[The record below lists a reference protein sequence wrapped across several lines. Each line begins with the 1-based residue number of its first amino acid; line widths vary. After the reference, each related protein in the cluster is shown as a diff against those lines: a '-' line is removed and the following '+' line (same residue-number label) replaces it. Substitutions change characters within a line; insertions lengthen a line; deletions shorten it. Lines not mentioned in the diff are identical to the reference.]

1 MKMRRLYA
9 AVMGSLFLAS
19 AAAAM
24 GADMQTNGQAIA
36 ERLIGKQLFLRGF
49 WANDN
54 LKFNAQGQIE
64 SATAET
70 VPFTE
75 SGIDVR
81 SVRVNGNSL
90 MIEGQRMALE
100 FLPNDEIRRVPAKT
114 DVEPGAISMEIEGDG
129 SGNFDKALDA
139 VFAKDLATLAPSL
152 PSYWQAYALLHF
164 LPMTSGDSA
173 RLEKESFV
181 RESAAPVSFAPSEKS
196 AMHVGGSVKP
206 PTLVHTSNPTFTD
219 LANAQ
224 KFTGNVKLYL
234 WFDSDG
240 KVSHVSVA
248 KPAGL
253 GLDEAA
259 IAAVEQYQFQPA
271 TQNGSAVT
279 VDLYLDVSFKTLQS
293 TLW

>member
-1 MKMRRLYA
+1 MRRLYA
-9 AVMGSLFLAS
+9 AVVGSLFLAAS
-19 AAAAM
+19 AAAL
-24 GADMQTNGQAIA
+24 GADTQPNGQAIA

-49 WANDN
+49 WASDN

-64 SATAET
+64 SPTET

-90 MIEGQRMALE
+90 VIEGQRMALE

-114 DVEPGAISMEIEGDG
+114 EQDPGEISLEIQGDP
-129 SGNFDKALDA
+129 SGNFDRAVDA
-139 VFAKDLATLAPSL
+139 VFVKDLATLAPSL
-152 PSYWQAYALLHF
+152 PQYWQAYAMQHF
-164 LPMTSGDSA
+164 LPMSSGPK
-173 RLEKESFV
+173 LEKESFT
-181 RESAAPVSFAPSEKS
+181 SASAVPVSFTPEEKS
-196 AMHVGGSVKP
+196 AMHVGGAVKP
-206 PTLVHTSNPTFTD
+206 PTLIRTYNPTFTD

-224 KFTGNVKLYL
+224 KFTGNVRLYL

-259 IAAVEQYQFQPA
+259 IAAVQQYQFQPA
-271 TQNGSAVT
+271 TLNGSPVT
-279 VDLYLDVSFKTLQS
+279 VDLYLNVSFKTLQA

>member
-1 MKMRRLYA
+1 MRRLYA
-9 AVMGSLFLAS
+9 AVVGSLFLAG
-19 AAAAM
+19 AAAAL
-24 GADMQTNGQAIA
+24 GADTQTNGQAIA
-36 ERLIGKQLFLRGF
+36 ERLIGKQMFLRGF

-64 SATAET
+64 STAAET

-90 MIEGQRMALE
+90 VIEGQRMALE
-100 FLPNDEIRRVPAKT
+100 FLPNDEVRRVPAKT
-114 DVEPGAISMEIEGDG
+114 ELDPGAISLEIQGDG
-129 SGNFDKALDA
+129 SGNFDKALEA

-152 PSYWQAYALLHF
+152 PAYWQAYAMTHF
-164 LPMTSGDSA
+164 LPVSSGGGA
-173 RLEKESFV
+173 RLEKESFTKENSV
-181 RESAAPVSFAPSEKS
+181 QVEFSPSEKS

-206 PTLVHTSNPTFTD
+206 PTLVHTYNPTFTD

-271 TQNGSAVT
+271 TQNGNAVT

>member
-1 MKMRRLYA
+1 MRRLYA
-9 AVMGSLFLAS
+9 AVAGLVFLAAN
-19 AAAAM
+19 AAAL
-24 GADMQTNGQAIA
+24 GADVQSNGQAIA
-36 ERLIGKQLFLRGF
+36 EQLIGKQLFLRGF
-49 WANDN
+49 WASDN
-54 LKFNAQGQIE
+54 LKFDAQGQIQ
-64 SATAET
+64 SPADT

-81 SVRVNGNSL
+81 SVRVNGNLL
-90 MIEGQRMALE
+90 MIQGQRMALE

-114 DVEPGAISMEIEGDG
+114 EQDAGAISMEIEGDG
-129 SGNFDKALDA
+129 SGNFDRALDV
-139 VFAKDLATLAPSL
+139 VFAKDLAALAPSL
-152 PSYWQAYALLHF
+152 PQYWQAYAMQHF
-164 LPMTSGDSA
+164 LPVNSGP
-173 RLEKESFV
+173 RLQKESFTM
-181 RESAAPVSFAPSEKS
+181 ESATPVTFSPEEKS

-206 PTLVHTSNPTFTD
+206 PTLIRTYNPTFTD

-248 KPAGL
+248 QPAGL

-259 IAAVEQYQFQPA
+259 IAAVEQYQFEPA
-271 TQNGSAVT
+271 TLNGNAVT
-279 VDLYLDVSFKTLQS
+279 VDLYLNVSFKSLQS

>member
-1 MKMRRLYA
+1 MRRLYA
-9 AVMGSLFLAS
+9 AVVVGSLFLAG

-24 GADMQTNGQAIA
+24 GADTQTNTQAIA

-49 WANDN
+49 WASGN
-54 LKFNAQGQIE
+54 LKFNALGQIE
-64 SATAET
+64 SSSAGT
-70 VPFTE
+70 VSFTE

-90 MIEGQRMALE
+90 RIEGQRMALE

-114 DVEPGAISMEIEGDG
+114 DVDPGAISLEIEGDG
-129 SGNFDKALDA
+129 NGNFDKALDV

-152 PSYWQAYALLHF
+152 PSYWQAYAMTHF
-164 LPMTSGDSA
+164 LPVSSENPA
-173 RLEKESFV
+173 RLEQESYTKGT
-181 RESAAPVSFAPSEKS
+181 SAQVEFTPNEKS

-206 PTLVHTSNPTFTD
+206 PTLVRTYNPTFTD

-259 IAAVEQYQFQPA
+259 VAAVEQYQFEPA

-279 VDLYLDVSFKTLQS
+279 VDLYLNVSFKTLQS

>member
-1 MKMRRLYA
+1 
-9 AVMGSLFLAS
+9 
-19 AAAAM
+19 M

-36 ERLIGKQLFLRGF
+36 ERLIGKQMFLRGF

-54 LKFNAQGQIE
+54 LKFNAQGKVEPGKVE
-64 SATAET
+64 SSADT

-114 DVEPGAISMEIEGDG
+114 EQDPGAISMEIEGDG

-152 PSYWQAYALLHF
+152 PSYWQAYAMTHF
-164 LPMTSGDSA
+164 LRVTSESPA
-173 RLEKESFV
+173 RLEKESFI
-181 RESAAPVSFAPSEKS
+181 RESSAPVSFAPSEKS

-271 TQNGSAVT
+271 TLNGNAVT

>member
-1 MKMRRLYA
+1 MRRLYA
-9 AVMGSLFLAS
+9 AVAGFLFLAGS
-19 AAAAM
+19 AAAL
-24 GADMQTNGQAIA
+24 GADVQPNGQAIA

-49 WANDN
+49 WADDN
-54 LKFNAQGQIE
+54 LKFDAQGQIQT
-64 SATAET
+64 SADT

-114 DVEPGAISMEIEGDG
+114 EQDAGAISMEIAGDG
-129 SGNFDKALDA
+129 SGNFDRALDV

-152 PSYWQAYALLHF
+152 PQYWQAYAMQHF
-164 LPMTSGDSA
+164 LPVSSA
-173 RLEKESFV
+173 PKFQKESFV
-181 RESAAPVSFAPSEKS
+181 TESATSVTFTPEEKS
-196 AMHVGGSVKP
+196 AMHVGGEVKP
-206 PTLVHTSNPTFTD
+206 PTLVRTYNPTFTD

-248 KPAGL
+248 QPAGL

-259 IAAVEQYQFQPA
+259 IAAVQQYQFQPA
-271 TQNGSAVT
+271 TLNGNAVT
-279 VDLYLDVSFKTLQS
+279 VDLYLNVQFKSLQS

>member
-1 MKMRRLYA
+1 MRRLYA
-9 AVMGSLFLAS
+9 AVVGSLFLAG

-49 WANDN
+49 WAGEN
-54 LKFNAQGQIE
+54 LKFSAQGKIE
-64 SATAET
+64 SSAET

-81 SVRVNGNSL
+81 SVRINGNSL

-100 FLPNDEIRRVPAKT
+100 FLPTDEIRRVPAKT
-114 DVEPGAISMEIEGDG
+114 QVDPGTIAMEIEGDG

-152 PSYWQAYALLHF
+152 PPYWQAYAMTHF
-164 LPMTSGDSA
+164 LQMKSENPA
-173 RLEKESFV
+173 RVENESYVKES
-181 RESAAPVSFAPSEKS
+181 SASVEFSPLEKS
-196 AMHVGGSVKP
+196 AVHVGGSVKP
-206 PTLVHTSNPTFTD
+206 PTLVRTYNPTFTD

-248 KPAGL
+248 RPAGL

-259 IAAVEQYQFQPA
+259 IAAVQQYQFQPA
-271 TQNGSAVT
+271 TQNGNAVT
-279 VDLYLDVSFKTLQS
+279 VDLYLDVSFKTLRS

>member
-1 MKMRRLYA
+1 MGMRRLYA
-9 AVMGSLFLAS
+9 AVVGSLFLAAS
-19 AAAAM
+19 AAAM
-24 GADMQTNGQAIA
+24 GADTQTSGQAIA

-54 LKFNAQGQIE
+54 LKFSAQGQIE
-64 SATAET
+64 SSSET
-70 VPFTE
+70 VSFTE

-81 SVRVNGNSL
+81 SVRMNGNSL
-90 MIEGQRMALE
+90 IVEGQRMALE

-114 DVEPGAISMEIEGDG
+114 EQDSGAISLEIEGDG
-129 SGNFDKALDA
+129 SGNFDKALGV
-139 VFAKDLATLAPSL
+139 VFANDLASLAPSL
-152 PSYWQAYALLHF
+152 PVYWQAYAMQHF
-164 LPMTSGDSA
+164 LPVDPKV
-173 RLEKESFV
+173 E
-181 RESAAPVSFAPSEKS
+181 AAPVKFERESFTPNEKS
-196 AMHVGGSVKP
+196 AAHVGGSVKP
-206 PTLVHTSNPTFTD
+206 PTLVHTYNPTFTD
-219 LANAQ
+219 LASAQ
-224 KFTGNVKLYL
+224 KFTGSVKLYL

-259 IAAVEQYQFQPA
+259 IAAVEKYQFEPA

-279 VDLYLDVSFKTLQS
+279 VDLFLDVSFKTLQS

>member
-1 MKMRRLYA
+1 MRRLCA
-9 AVMGSLFLAS
+9 AVVGSLFLAG
-19 AAAAM
+19 AAAAL
-24 GADMQTNGQAIA
+24 GADTQTSGQAIA

-49 WANDN
+49 WAKDN

-64 SATAET
+64 APAET
-70 VPFTE
+70 VSFTE
-75 SGIDVR
+75 SGMDVH

-90 MIEGQRMALE
+90 VIEGQRMALE

-114 DVEPGAISMEIEGDG
+114 DVEPGAISVEIEGDG

-152 PSYWQAYALLHF
+152 PAYWQAYAMTHF
-164 LPMTSGDSA
+164 LRAIPESP
-173 RLEKESFV
+173 RLQ
-181 RESAAPVSFAPSEKS
+181 RESYARESSAAVSFEPSEKS

-206 PTLVHTSNPTFTD
+206 PTLVHTYNPTFTD

>member
-1 MKMRRLYA
+1 MRRLYA
-9 AVMGSLFLAS
+9 AMAGSLFLAAS
-19 AAAAM
+19 AVAL
-24 GADMQTNGQAIA
+24 GADMQSNGQAIA
-36 ERLIGKQLFLRGF
+36 ERLIGKQLYLRGF
-49 WANDN
+49 WADDN
-54 LKFNAQGQIE
+54 LKFNAQGKVE
-64 SATAET
+64 SGTDT

-81 SVRVNGNSL
+81 SVRVNGNTL
-90 MIEGQRMALE
+90 VIEGQRMALE

-114 DVEPGAISMEIEGDG
+114 QQDPGAISLEIQGDA
-129 SGNFDKALDA
+129 SGNFDHALDA

-152 PSYWQAYALLHF
+152 PSYWQAYAMQHF
-164 LPMTSGDSA
+164 LPVSPEP
-173 RLEKESFV
+173 RLEKESFMKGT
-181 RESAAPVSFAPSEKS
+181 AAAASFAPEEKS
-196 AMHVGGSVKP
+196 AMHVGGEVKP
-206 PTLVHTSNPTFTD
+206 PTLIRTYNPTFTD

-234 WFDSDG
+234 WFDKDG

-259 IAAVEQYQFQPA
+259 IAAVQQYQFQPA
-271 TQNGSAVT
+271 TLNGNAVT
-279 VDLYLDVSFKTLQS
+279 VDLYLDVQFKTLQS

>member
-1 MKMRRLYA
+1 MRRLYA
-9 AVMGSLFLAS
+9 AVVGSLFLAS
-19 AAAAM
+19 AAVAL
-24 GADMQTNGQAIA
+24 GADTQTNGQAVA
-36 ERLIGKQLFLRGF
+36 ERLIGKQLFLKGF

-54 LKFNAQGQIE
+54 LKFNAQGKIE
-64 SATAET
+64 SAGAET

-90 MIEGQRMALE
+90 TIEGQRMALE

-114 DVEPGAISMEIEGDG
+114 DVDPGAINMEIEGDG

-152 PSYWQAYALLHF
+152 PTYWQAYAMQHF
-164 LPMTSGDSA
+164 LPITQDVSPA
-173 RLEKESFV
+173 KLQRESFTKDS
-181 RESAAPVSFAPSEKS
+181 SAPGDFAPSEKS
-196 AMHVGGSVKP
+196 AKHVGGSVKP
-206 PTLVHTSNPTFTD
+206 PTLVRTYNPTFTD

-224 KFTGNVKLYL
+224 KFTGSVKLYL

-259 IAAVEQYQFQPA
+259 IAAVQQYQFEPA
-271 TQNGSAVT
+271 TQNGNAVT

>member
-1 MKMRRLYA
+1 MRRLYA
-9 AVMGSLFLAS
+9 AVVGSLFIAG
-19 AAAAM
+19 AAAAL
-24 GADMQTNGQAIA
+24 GADTQTNGQAIA

-64 SATAET
+64 STAET

-81 SVRVNGNSL
+81 SVRVNGNTL
-90 MIEGQRMALE
+90 VIEGQRMALE

-114 DVEPGAISMEIEGDG
+114 ELEPGAISMEIEGDG
-129 SGNFDKALDA
+129 SGNFDRALDA
-139 VFAKDLATLAPSL
+139 VFAKDLATLTPSL
-152 PSYWQAYALLHF
+152 PAYWQAYAMTHF
-164 LPMTSGDSA
+164 LPVSSAGPA
-173 RLEKESFV
+173 RLEKESFT
-181 RESAAPVSFAPSEKS
+181 RESSVQVEFLPSERS

-206 PTLVHTSNPTFTD
+206 PTLVHTYNPTFTD

-248 KPAGL
+248 RPAGL

-271 TQNGSAVT
+271 TQNGNAVT

>member
-1 MKMRRLYA
+1 MRRVYA
-9 AVMGSLFLAS
+9 AVAGILFLAAN
-19 AAAAM
+19 AAAL
-24 GADMQTNGQAIA
+24 GADVQPNGQAIA
-36 ERLIGKQLFLRGF
+36 ERLIGKQLYLRGF
-49 WANDN
+49 WGNEN
-54 LKFNAQGQIE
+54 LKFDAQGQIE
-64 SATAET
+64 SSTET

-90 MIEGQRMALE
+90 EIEGQRMALE

-114 DVEPGAISMEIEGDG
+114 QQDPGAISMEIAGNG
-129 SGNFDKALDA
+129 SGNYDRALDA

-152 PSYWQAYALLHF
+152 PQYWQAYAMQHF
-164 LPMTSGDSA
+164 LPVNSA
-173 RLEKESFV
+173 PKFQKESFV
-181 RESAAPVSFAPSEKS
+181 TESATPVTFSPEEKS
-196 AMHVGGSVKP
+196 AMHVGGEVKP
-206 PTLVHTSNPTFTD
+206 PTLVRTYNPTFTD

-248 KPAGL
+248 QPAGL

-271 TQNGSAVT
+271 TLNGNAVT
-279 VDLYLDVSFKTLQS
+279 VDLYLNVSFKSLQS
-293 TLW
+293 QLW

>member
-1 MKMRRLYA
+1 MRRLYA
-9 AVMGSLFLAS
+9 AVVGSLFLAG
-19 AAAAM
+19 AVAAM
-24 GADMQTNGQAIA
+24 GADTQTNGQAIA
-36 ERLIGKQLFLRGF
+36 ERLIGKKLFLRGF
-49 WANDN
+49 WAKDD
-54 LKFNAQGQIE
+54 LKFNAQGQIV
-64 SATAET
+64 SPTET
-70 VPFTE
+70 VSFTE

-81 SVRVNGNSL
+81 SVRVSGNSL

-100 FLPNDEIRRVPAKT
+100 FLPDEEIRRVPAKT
-114 DVEPGAISMEIEGDG
+114 ELDPGAISVEIQGDG
-129 SGNFDKALDA
+129 SGNFDKALDV

-152 PSYWQAYALLHF
+152 PSYWQAYAMTHF
-164 LPMTSGDSA
+164 LPVSSGDSA
-173 RLEKESFV
+173 RLERQSYTKESP
-181 RESAAPVSFAPSEKS
+181 AAVSFEPAEKS
-196 AMHVGGSVKP
+196 AAHVGGSVRP
-206 PTLVHTSNPTFTD
+206 PTLVHTYNPTFTD

-259 IAAVEQYQFQPA
+259 IAAVQQYQFEPA
-271 TQNGSAVT
+271 TQNGNAVT

>member
-1 MKMRRLYA
+1 MRRLYA
-9 AVMGSLFLAS
+9 AVAGFLFLAAN
-19 AAAAM
+19 AAAL
-24 GADMQTNGQAIA
+24 GADIQPNGQAIA
-36 ERLIGKQLFLRGF
+36 ERLIGRQLFLRGF

-54 LKFNAQGQIE
+54 LKFDAQGQIQ
-64 SATAET
+64 SSTET

-90 MIEGQRMALE
+90 EIEGQRMALE

-114 DVEPGAISMEIEGDG
+114 EQDAGAISMEIAGDG
-129 SGNFDKALDA
+129 SGNFDRALDV

-152 PSYWQAYALLHF
+152 PQYWQAYAMQHF
-164 LPMTSGDSA
+164 LPVNSA
-173 RLEKESFV
+173 PKFQKESFV
-181 RESAAPVSFAPSEKS
+181 TETATAVTFTPEEKS
-196 AMHVGGSVKP
+196 AMHVGGEVKP
-206 PTLVHTSNPTFTD
+206 PTLVRAYNPTFTD

-259 IAAVEQYQFQPA
+259 IAAVQQYQFQPA
-271 TQNGSAVT
+271 TLNGNAVT
-279 VDLYLDVSFKTLQS
+279 VDLYLNVSFKSLQA

>member
-1 MKMRRLYA
+1 MRRLYA
-9 AVMGSLFLAS
+9 AVVGSFFLAAS
-19 AAAAM
+19 AAAM
-24 GADMQTNGQAIA
+24 GADTQTNGQAIA
-36 ERLIGKQLFLRGF
+36 EKLIGKQLFLRGF

-54 LKFNAQGQIE
+54 LKFNAKGQIE
-64 SATAET
+64 AAAADT

-81 SVRVNGNSL
+81 SVRLNGSSL
-90 MIEGQRMALE
+90 LIEGQRMALE

-114 DVEPGAISMEIEGDG
+114 ELDPGAISVEIEGDG
-129 SGNFDKALDA
+129 SGNFDRALNA

-152 PSYWQAYALLHF
+152 PTYWQAYAMTHF
-164 LPMTSGDSA
+164 LPVSSTEPA
-173 RLEKESFV
+173 KESYSKQ
-181 RESAAPVSFAPSEKS
+181 SATQVGFEPSEKS
-196 AMHVGGSVKP
+196 AVHVGGSVKP
-206 PTLVHTSNPTFTD
+206 PTLIHTYNPTFTD
-219 LANAQ
+219 LANTQ

-259 IAAVEQYQFQPA
+259 IAAVKQYQFEPA
-271 TQNGSAVT
+271 TQNGNAVT

>member
-1 MKMRRLYA
+1 MRRLYA
-9 AVMGSLFLAS
+9 AVAGILFLAAN
-19 AAAAM
+19 AAAL
-24 GADMQTNGQAIA
+24 GADVQPNGQAIA
-36 ERLIGKQLFLRGF
+36 ERLIGKQLYLRGF
-49 WANDN
+49 WGNEN
-54 LKFNAQGQIE
+54 LKFDAQGQIA
-64 SATAET
+64 SSTET

-90 MIEGQRMALE
+90 EIEGQRMALE

-114 DVEPGAISMEIEGDG
+114 QQDPGAISMEIAGNG
-129 SGNFDKALDA
+129 SGNYDRALDA

-152 PSYWQAYALLHF
+152 PQYWQAYAMQHF
-164 LPMTSGDSA
+164 LPVNSA
-173 RLEKESFV
+173 PKFQKESFV
-181 RESAAPVSFAPSEKS
+181 TESATPVTFSPEEKS
-196 AMHVGGSVKP
+196 AMHVGGEVKP
-206 PTLVHTSNPTFTD
+206 PTLVRTYNPTFTD

-248 KPAGL
+248 QPAGL

-259 IAAVEQYQFQPA
+259 IAAVQQYQFQPA
-271 TQNGSAVT
+271 TLNGNAVT
-279 VDLYLDVSFKTLQS
+279 VDLYLNVSFKSLQ
-293 TLW
+293 TQLW

>member
-1 MKMRRLYA
+1 MRRLYA
-9 AVMGSLFLAS
+9 AVVGTFFLAG

-24 GADMQTNGQAIA
+24 GADLQSAGQAAA
-36 ERLIGKQLFLRGF
+36 ERLIGKQMFLRGF
-49 WANDN
+49 WASEN
-54 LKFNAQGQIE
+54 LKFDAKGQIE
-64 SATAET
+64 AAAAET

-81 SVRVNGNSL
+81 SVRVSGNSL
-90 MIEGQRMALE
+90 LIEGQRMALE

-114 DVEPGAISMEIEGDG
+114 EQDPGAISVVIEGDG
-129 SGNFDKALDA
+129 SGNFDRALDA

-152 PSYWQAYALLHF
+152 PSYWQAYAMTHF
-164 LPMTSGDSA
+164 LPVNTGDSA
-173 RLEKESFV
+173 KLE
-181 RESAAPVSFAPSEKS
+181 RESYTSSTPVNFVPSEKS
-196 AMHVGGSVKP
+196 AVHVGGTVKP
-206 PTLVHTSNPTFTD
+206 PTLIHTYNPAFTD

-224 KFTGNVKLYL
+224 KFTGSVKLYL

-259 IAAVEQYQFQPA
+259 IAAVQQYQFEPA

>member
-1 MKMRRLYA
+1 M
-9 AVMGSLFLAS
+9 
-19 AAAAM
+19 
-24 GADMQTNGQAIA
+24 T
-36 ERLIGKQLFLRGF
+36 
-49 WANDN
+49 
-54 LKFNAQGQIE
+54 
-64 SATAET
+64 
-70 VPFTE
+70 
-75 SGIDVR
+75 
-81 SVRVNGNSL
+81 
-90 MIEGQRMALE
+90 
-100 FLPNDEIRRVPAKT
+100 
-114 DVEPGAISMEIEGDG
+114 
-129 SGNFDKALDA
+129 
-139 VFAKDLATLAPSL
+139 
-152 PSYWQAYALLHF
+152 HF
-164 LPMTSGDSA
+164 LPVSSESSP
-173 RLEKESFV
+173 RLEKESFTK
-181 RESAAPVSFAPSEKS
+181 ESSVQVEFSPSEKS

-206 PTLVHTSNPTFTD
+206 PTLVHTYNPTFTD

>member
-1 MKMRRLYA
+1 MRMRRLYA
-9 AVMGSLFLAS
+9 AVVGSLFLAAG
-19 AAAAM
+19 AAAL
-24 GADMQTNGQAIA
+24 GADTQPNGQAIA

-54 LKFNAQGQIE
+54 LKFNAQGQVR
-64 SATAET
+64 SSTET
-70 VPFTE
+70 VSFTE

-81 SVRVNGNSL
+81 SVRLNGNTL
-90 MIEGQRMALE
+90 EIEGQRMALE
-100 FLPNDEIRRVPAKT
+100 FLPNDEIRRVAAKT
-114 DVEPGAISMEIEGDG
+114 ELDPGAIRMEIEGDG
-129 SGNFDKALDA
+129 SGNFDHALDA

-152 PSYWQAYALLHF
+152 PPYWQAYAMQHF
-164 LPMTSGDSA
+164 LPVTASA
-173 RLEKESFV
+173 PRLEKESFTS
-181 RESAAPVSFAPSEKS
+181 ESAMAVSFTPEAKS
-196 AMHVGGSVKP
+196 AMHVGGEVKP
-206 PTLVHTSNPTFTD
+206 PTLVRTYNPTFTD

-248 KPAGL
+248 QPAGL

-259 IAAVEQYQFQPA
+259 IAAVQQYQFQPA
-271 TQNGSAVT
+271 TLKGNAVT

>member
-1 MKMRRLYA
+1 
-9 AVMGSLFLAS
+9 VVVGSLFLAG

-49 WANDN
+49 WAKDN

-64 SATAET
+64 STAET

-81 SVRVNGNSL
+81 AVRVNGNSL
-90 MIEGQRMALE
+90 MIEGERMALE
-100 FLPNDEIRRVPAKT
+100 FLPDDEIRRVPAKT
-114 DVEPGAISMEIEGDG
+114 EVEPGAISMEIEGDG
-129 SGNFDKALDA
+129 SGNFDKAIDA

-152 PSYWQAYALLHF
+152 PAYWQAYAMTHF
-164 LPMTSGDSA
+164 LPVSSNPA
-173 RLEKESFV
+173 RLEKESFT
-181 RESAAPVSFAPSEKS
+181 RESSAQVEFSPSEKS

-206 PTLVHTSNPTFTD
+206 PTLVHTNNPTFTD

-271 TQNGSAVT
+271 TRNGNAVT

>member
-1 MKMRRLYA
+1 MRRLYA
-9 AVMGSLFLAS
+9 AVAGLVFLAAN
-19 AAAAM
+19 AAAL
-24 GADMQTNGQAIA
+24 GADVQSNGQAIA
-36 ERLIGKQLFLRGF
+36 EQLIGKQLFLRGF
-49 WANDN
+49 WASDN
-54 LKFNAQGQIE
+54 LKFDAQGQIQ
-64 SATAET
+64 SPADT

-90 MIEGQRMALE
+90 MVQGQRMALE

-114 DVEPGAISMEIEGDG
+114 EQDSGAIRMEIAGDG
-129 SGNFDKALDA
+129 SGNFDRALDV
-139 VFAKDLATLAPSL
+139 VFAKDLAALAPSL
-152 PSYWQAYALLHF
+152 PQYWQAYAMQHF
-164 LPMTSGDSA
+164 LPVNSGP
-173 RLEKESFV
+173 RLQKESFTM
-181 RESAAPVSFAPSEKS
+181 ESATPVTFSPEEKS

-206 PTLVHTSNPTFTD
+206 PTLIRTYNPTFTD

-248 KPAGL
+248 QPAGL

-259 IAAVEQYQFQPA
+259 IAAVEQYQFEPA
-271 TQNGSAVT
+271 TLNGNAVT
-279 VDLYLDVSFKTLQS
+279 VDLYLNVSFKSLQS

>member
-1 MKMRRLYA
+1 MRRLYA
-9 AVMGSLFLAS
+9 AVAGFLFVAAS
-19 AAAAM
+19 AAAL
-24 GADMQTNGQAIA
+24 GADVQPNGQAIA
-36 ERLIGKQLFLRGF
+36 ERLIGQQLFLRGF

-54 LKFNAQGQIE
+54 LKFDAQGQVQ
-64 SATAET
+64 SSTET

-81 SVRVNGNSL
+81 SVRVNGNTL
-90 MIEGQRMALE
+90 VIQGQRMALE

-114 DVEPGAISMEIEGDG
+114 EQDSGAISMQIEGDG
-129 SGNFDKALDA
+129 SGNFDHALDA

-152 PSYWQAYALLHF
+152 PQYWQAYAMQHF
-164 LPMTSGDSA
+164 LPVNSGPKFQ
-173 RLEKESFV
+173 KESFV
-181 RESAAPVSFAPSEKS
+181 TESATPVSFTPEEKS
-196 AMHVGGSVKP
+196 AMHVGGAVKP
-206 PTLVHTSNPTFTD
+206 PTLIHTDNPTFTD

-224 KFTGNVKLYL
+224 KYTGNVKLYL

-248 KPAGL
+248 QPAGL

-259 IAAVEQYQFQPA
+259 IAAVQQYQFEPA
-271 TQNGSAVT
+271 TLNGNAVT
-279 VDLYLDVSFKTLQS
+279 VDLYLNVSFKTLQS

>member
-1 MKMRRLYA
+1 MHRLYA
-9 AVMGSLFLAS
+9 AVVGSLFLAAS
-19 AAAAM
+19 AAAL
-24 GADMQTNGQAIA
+24 GADTQPNGQAIA

-49 WANDN
+49 WAGDN
-54 LKFNAQGQIE
+54 LKFDAQGQIE
-64 SATAET
+64 SSNDT
-70 VPFTE
+70 VSFTE

-90 MIEGQRMALE
+90 LIEGQRMALE

-114 DVEPGAISMEIEGDG
+114 ELDPGAVSMEIQGDG
-129 SGNFDKALDA
+129 SGDFDRALNK

-152 PSYWQAYALLHF
+152 PQYWQAYAMQHF
-164 LPMTSGDSA
+164 LPVSSA
-173 RLEKESFV
+173 PKLQRESFMK
-181 RESAAPVSFAPSEKS
+181 EPAPTENFTPEEKS
-196 AMHVGGSVKP
+196 AMHVGGEVKP
-206 PTLVHTSNPTFTD
+206 PTLIRTYNPAFTD

-248 KPAGL
+248 QPAGL

-259 IAAVEQYQFQPA
+259 IAAVQQYQFEPA
-271 TQNGSAVT
+271 TLNGNAVT